1 MSTTDIQS
9 LVAQMTLEE
18 KAGLC
23 SGAGFWTTKA
33 VERLGIPAVMMADGP
48 HGLRKQNGPTDH
60 LGMSESAKAVCF
72 PTGATLGASFDRE
85 LLEQLGGHLG
95 RAAAAEGLH
104 TVLGPAVNIKRS
116 PLCGRNFEYL
126 SEDPHLT
133 GELGAAY
140 VTGVQRERTGV
151 SVKHFAAN
159 NQEQHR
165 MSVDVHVS
173 ERALREIYLAGFE
186 RIVKQAQPWAVM
198 CSYNLINGAY
208 SCENQ
213 WLLDQVL
220 RKEWGFEGIVM
231 TDWGAMND
239 RDKALAAG
247 LELEMPSSHGESD
260 RQLVRAVKEGKL
272 PEEVLDRAVGRLL
285 TWVQKGRP
293 CAPAEPYDTEAQH
306 AFARRVAG
314 ECAVLLKND
323 GVLPLK
329 KGATVA
335 FIGEFAAA
343 PRYQG
348 GGSSHVNST
357 RVSCALEAA
366 GPLAELR
373 YARGF
378 SSEGGTPDKDAFE
391 AAVCAAAQAEYA
403 VVFAGL
409 PDSWESE
416 GYDRA
421 GLELPPEQNAL
432 IAAVAAVQ
440 PKTAVVLHNGSPVAM
455 PWLQDVAAVL
465 EMYLAG
471 EGVGEAAA
479 DLLFGAVNPS
489 GKLAE
494 TFPLRL
500 QDTPCYLN
508 FPGDGKTVDYHEDI
522 HVGYRWYDAR
532 EMPVLF
538 PFGHG
543 LSYTRFTYTG
553 ITLDKARMDESETLT
568 VTIRVKNVGD
578 RTGKETVQLYL
589 QPEPG
594 TGPARRAPRELKDFA
609 KVELAPGEE
618 TAVQFRLK
626 RRSFAY
632 YEPRLAGWHVPGG
645 AYTIL
650 AGGSS
655 RSLPLRAQ
663 VHISS
668 RQKMPL
674 TAQKTTTVGDVL
686 ALGDEAQIAQLNALL
701 KKTSFGTRKRET
713 SEPLGSGTQQ
723 FLGDMANGLP
733 LHALRSFGEVCNEE
747 IERLLRALS
756 APPQKGG
763 G

>member
-1 MSTTDIQS
+1 MSMTDVET
-9 LVAQMTLEE
+9 LLAEMTLEE

-23 SGAGFWTTKA
+23 SGAGCWATKA
-33 VERLGIPAVMMADGP
+33 LKRLGIPAVMMADGP
-48 HGLRKQNGPTDH
+48 HGLRKQNGATDH
-60 LGMSESAKAVCF
+60 LGVGESAKAVCF
-72 PTGATLGASFDRE
+72 PTGAALGASFDRE

-95 RAAAAEGLH
+95 RAAAAERLH
-104 TVLGPAVNIKRS
+104 TVLGPAVNIKRG

-126 SEDPHLT
+126 SEDPYLT

-140 VTGVQRERTGV
+140 VTGVQREQTGV

-165 MSVDVHVS
+165 MSVDVQVS

-186 RIVKQAQPWAVM
+186 TIVKQARPWAVM
-198 CSYNLINGAY
+198 CSYNLINGTY
-208 SCENQ
+208 SCENP
-213 WLLDQVL
+213 WLLDEML
-220 RKEWGFEGIVM
+220 RKEWGFDGIVM

-239 RDKALAAG
+239 RSRALEAG

-260 RQLVRAVKEGKL
+260 RQLVQAVKEGKL
-272 PEEVLDRAVGRLL
+272 PETVLDRAAGRLL

-293 CAPAEPYDTEAQH
+293 CAPAEPYDTGAQH
-306 AFARRVAG
+306 AFARRAAG
-314 ECAVLLKND
+314 ECAVLLKNN

-329 KGATVA
+329 KGARVA

-357 RVSCALEAA
+357 RVSCALQAA
-366 GPLAELR
+366 GPLAEIR
-373 YARGF
+373 YAQGF
-378 SSEGGTPDKDAFE
+378 SAQGGALGEGAFQ
-391 AAVCAAAQAEYA
+391 AAVQAAAQAECA

-421 GLELPPEQNAL
+421 DLELPPEQNAL
-432 IAAVAAVQ
+432 IAAVAAAQ
-440 PKTAVVLHNGSPVAM
+440 PKTVVVLHNGSPVAM

-471 EGVGEAAA
+471 EAVGEATA

-522 HVGYRWYDAR
+522 YVGYRWYDAR

-543 LSYTRFTYTG
+543 LSYTSFTYTG
-553 ITLDKARMDESETLT
+553 IALDKAHMDDSETLT
-568 VTIRVKNVGD
+568 ATVRVKNTGG
-578 RTGKETVQLYL
+578 RTGKEVVQLYVH
-589 QPEPG
+589 PG
-594 TGPARRAPRELKDFA
+594 PDTGPALRARQELKGFA

-618 TAVQFRLK
+618 KAVQFRLNG
-626 RRSFAY
+626 RSFAY
-632 YEPRLAGWHVPGG
+632 YEPRLAGWHVPSGI
-645 AYTIL
+645 YTVS

-655 RSLPLRAQ
+655 HSLPLHAQ
-663 VHISS
+663 VRVGS
-668 RQKMPL
+668 RQKLPL
-674 TAQKTTTVGDVL
+674 AAQETTTVGDVL
-686 ALGDEAQIAQLNALL
+686 ALGSEAQIAQLNTLL
-701 KKTSFGTRKRET
+701 KKTSFYTPESG
-713 SEPLGSGTQQ
+713 SADPLGSGTRQ
-723 FLGDMANGLP
+723 FLGAMASGLP
-733 LHALRSFGEVCNEE
+733 LHALRSFGDVCNEE
-747 IERLLRALS
+747 IERLLGALS
-756 APPQKGG
+756 TPAQKGG
-763 G
+763 K